1 LDRERAS
8 SIPQQKRR
16 NKMNKIKLNVF
27 DEEVKLEFFAD
38 TYVSNQSLAIKAIEE
53 ETGENYKTVS
63 VNLPDFSFLLEDNEF
78 FFDENNDLFNIKD
91 EMTNAGIMALTQ
103 KVGASGFCQY
113 PVCKLLV
120 EVPRK

>member
-1 LDRERAS
+1 
-8 SIPQQKRR
+8 
-16 NKMNKIKLNVF
+16 MNKIKLNVF

-38 TYVSNQSLAIKAIEE
+38 SYVSNQSLGVAAIEE
-53 ETGENYKTVS
+53 ETGDNYKTVS
-63 VNLPDFSFLLEDNEF
+63 VNLPDFSFLLEDSEF

-91 EMTNAGIMALTQ
+91 EMVNAGIMAVTK

-120 EVPRK
+120 ELPKK